1 MSERTIEEAK
11 AIVAKAIEFHA
22 WTWDDLAQAEN
33 PDEVR
38 STAEQLVR
46 AAVTASER
54 GLIADAVLEIL
65 HVSGQAPQSDSTR
78 AAYAARFGES
88 APQAAA
94 NGQPAA
100 ASSGTSAF
108 GAPSVSAQDASAMA
122 KASAPETSQS
132 SALGEPADSPAP
144 AAGELPSIDDV
155 FPGYD
160 DMKVKDIKAA
170 VLASAASGDLSE
182 EEWTRIRAYEAAN
195 EERKTI
201 LSLQPE
207 FKQPEPEPAPTTFA
221 QPTTHKPEQFDPR
234 STDDATE
241 SLEAVYQGE
250 AISRAQQESL
260 PIPSRVDTSQHPP
273 VLPIDITNVSD
284 QELSRIATQY
294 HSCYAFAEWL
304 RSQEEG
310 RERAAEQLEQ
320 DAHRDAFTQALVN
333 HESAIPEDKRTASAV
348 ENARRSAGHDADS
361 SGPVK
366 TWRTRKVRHG
376 IEVRE
381 LKALANGYDK
391 AVWRINEELD
401 RRARLSTTSRAAS

>member
-1 MSERTIEEAK
+1 MSERTIEEAT
-11 AIVAKAIEFHA
+11 AIVAKALEFHA
-22 WTWDDLAQAEN
+22 WTWDDPAQAEN
-33 PDEVR
+33 PDEVQA
-38 STAEQLVR
+38 TAEQLVQT
-46 AAVTASER
+46 AIQASEQ

-65 HVSGQAPQSDSTR
+65 RVSGKAPVSDATR
-78 AAYAARFGES
+78 AAYAARFGEP

-100 ASSGTSAF
+100 PAQPSGASAF
-108 GAPSVSAQDASAMA
+108 GAPPTSQPSTPSGTQDASPPQQ
-122 KASAPETSQS
+122 ASPV
-132 SALGEPADSPAP
+132 PAESP
-144 AAGELPSIDDV
+144 AAGEMPSIDEI

-170 VLASAASGDLSE
+170 VLASAASGDLTE
-182 EEWTRIRAYEAAN
+182 EEWSAIKAYEAAN

-207 FKQPEPEPAPTTFA
+207 FKQPEPEPAPAPSGFGGGSAPQGDA
-221 QPTTHKPEQFDPR
+221 QV
-234 STDDATE
+234 TE

-250 AISRAQQESL
+250 AISRAQQENL
-260 PIPSRVDTSQHPP
+260 PFPSKVDTSQSPP
-273 VLPIDITNVSD
+273 VLPIDITGVSD
-284 QELSRIATQY
+284 QELSRIGTQY
-294 HSCYAFAEWL
+294 HSCYAFVEWM

-320 DAHRDAFTQALVN
+320 DAHRDAFTQALAH
-333 HESAIPEDKRTASAV
+333 HESAISEDKRTGTAV

-361 SGPVK
+361 HDSVK

-391 AVWRINEELD
+391 AVWRIDKELD
-401 RRARLSTTSRAAS
+401 RRARLATTSRAAA